1 MTGNPIPCGAAAIF
15 LASCLLL
22 PGLARAD
29 DFPEG
34 PGKDVLMSVCTQ
46 CHDLESIPH
55 LKYSRQE
62 WQGLVTEMVNMGAD
76 AKPAE
81 IEAIVNYLTT
91 NFGPAPAAAK
101 VNVNT
106 ATASEI
112 EKGLGLAAKEAA
124 AIVEYRGK
132 NGNFKTL
139 DDLKKVD
146 GVDAKKLDAAK
157 DRVAF

>member
-1 MTGNPIPCGAAAIF
+1 MTGNPIPCAAIL

-22 PGLARAD
+22 PGMALAD

-34 PGKDVLMSVCTQ
+34 PGKDILMQVCTQ

-81 IEAIVNYLTT
+81 IEAIVSYLTT
-91 NFGPAPAAAK
+91 NFGSAPAAAK

-106 ATASEI
+106 ATAAEI
-112 EKGLGLAAKEAA
+112 ERGLGLAAKEAA
-124 AIVEYRGK
+124 AVVQYRAK
-132 NGNFKTL
+132 NGNFRTL

-157 DRVAF
+157 DRIAF

>member
-1 MTGNPIPCGAAAIF
+1 MPCGGAAIF
-15 LASCLLL
+15 LVSYLLL

-34 PGKDVLMSVCTQ
+34 PGKDILMSVCTQ

-124 AIVEYRGK
+124 AIVQYRAK
-132 NGNFKTL
+132 KGNFRTL